1 MRVVGFLLKTILV
14 LLVLAVGGLAAV
26 WYFNPFAPEIA
37 MGDPLP
43 TGRRVGDDGIVA
55 NYFPGTGAGK
65 RPGILFLGGSE
76 GGLSPG
82 VTRMAK
88 ELQSRGYSVLHLS
101 YFGAP
106 GQPPILSLIPLETF
120 DRALGWLQAQPDVD
134 AERLAVV
141 GGSKGAEAALIV
153 AARHP
158 QLRAV
163 VAGMPSHVA
172 WQGID
177 FNFINFMINPPGGS
191 WTLNGRPIPFVAYT
205 QDFRGGDIV
214 DLYRM
219 SLEQAKNL
227 DDAVIRIELTRAP
240 VLLICGKKDT
250 LWPACLMADR
260 VKERAVQMGGPAVTV
275 LAYENAGHAV
285 LGIPVDKTNKNYDM
299 LDSLGGT
306 DDGNNAARADGW
318 AKIVAHLDAALAQPQ
333 IP

>member
-1 MRVVGFLLKTILV
+1 MRVVGFLLKTVLV
-14 LLVLAVGGLAAV
+14 LVVLGAGGLFAI

-43 TGRRVGDDGIVA
+43 TGRRVTDNGIVA

-88 ELQSRGYSVLHLS
+88 DLQSRGYSVLHVS

-106 GQPPILSLIPLETF
+106 GQPGKLDLIPLETF
-120 DRALGWLQAQPDVD
+120 DRALDWLKAQSDVD
-134 AERLAVV
+134 PARIAVV
-141 GGSKGAEAALIV
+141 GGSKGGEAALIV

-158 QLRAV
+158 ELRAV

-177 FNFINFMINPPGGS
+177 FNLLNFMINPPGGS

-240 VLLICGKKDT
+240 ILLVCGKQDT
-250 LWPACLMADR
+250 LWPSCLMADR
-260 VKERAVQMGGPAVTV
+260 VKERAVRMGGPEVTV

-285 LGIPVDKTNKNYDM
+285 LGIPVDKTNQNYDM

-333 IP
+333 FP

>member
-1 MRVVGFLLKTILV
+1 MRVVGFLLKAILV
-14 LLVLAVGGLAAV
+14 LVVLAAGGLAAV

-43 TGRRVGDDGIVA
+43 TGRRIREDGIIA
-55 NYFPGTGAGK
+55 NYFPGTGSGK
-65 RPGILFLGGSE
+65 RPGVLFLGGSE

-120 DRALGWLQAQPDVD
+120 DRALAWLKAQPDVD
-134 AERLAVV
+134 GERIAVV

-158 QLRAV
+158 ELRAV

-177 FNFINFMINPPGGS
+177 FNLLNFMINTPGGS

-214 DLYRM
+214 ELYRK
-219 SLEQAKNL
+219 SLEQAPNL
-227 DDAVIRIELTRAP
+227 KDATIRIELTRAP
-240 VLLICGKKDT
+240 VLLICGKQDT
-250 LWPACLMADR
+250 LWPSCLMADR

-285 LGIPVDKTNKNYDM
+285 MGIPIDKTNKNYDT

-318 AKIVAHLDAALAQPQ
+318 AKILAHLDAALRQD
-333 IP
+333 

>member
-26 WYFNPFAPEIA
+26 WYFNPFAPAIS

-43 TGRRVGDDGIVA
+43 TGRRVTDDGIVA

-88 ELQSRGYSVLHLS
+88 DLQSRGYSVMHVS

-106 GQPPILSLIPLETF
+106 GQPPILSHIPLETF
-120 DRALGWLQAQPDVD
+120 DRALDWLKAQPDVD
-134 AERLAVV
+134 PARIAVV

-158 QLRAV
+158 ELRAV

-177 FNFINFMINPPGGS
+177 FNLLNFMINPPGGS
-191 WTLNGRPIPFVAYT
+191 WTLNGRPIPFVPYT

-214 DLYRM
+214 ELYRV
-219 SLEQAKNL
+219 SLEQAPNL
-227 DDAVIRIELTRAP
+227 KDATIRIELTRAP
-240 VLLICGKKDT
+240 VLLICGKQDT
-250 LWPACLMADR
+250 LWPSCLMADR
-260 VKERAVQMGGPAVTV
+260 VKERAVQMGNPEVTV

-285 LGIPVDKTNKNYDM
+285 LGIPIDKTNKNYDM

-318 AKIVAHLDAALAQPQ
+318 AKIVAHLEAALAQPQ

>member
-1 MRVVGFLLKTILV
+1 MRIIGFILKT
-14 LLVLAVGGLAAV
+14 LLVLVVLAAGSLAAI
-26 WYFNPFAPEIA
+26 WFFNPFAPEIA

-43 TGRRVGDDGIVA
+43 TGRRVTDDGIVA

-88 ELQSRGYSVLHLS
+88 ELQSRGYSVLHVS

-120 DRALGWLQAQPDVD
+120 DRALGWLKAQPDVD
-134 AERLAVV
+134 GERLAVV

-158 QLRAV
+158 ELRAV

-191 WTLNGRPIPFVAYT
+191 WTLNGRPIPFVPYT

-214 DLYRM
+214 ELYRK
-219 SLEQAKNL
+219 SLEQAPNL
-227 DDAVIRIELTRAP
+227 KDATIRIELTRAP
-240 VLLICGKKDT
+240 VLLICGKQDT

-260 VKERAVQMGGPAVTV
+260 VKERAMQMGGPTVTV
-275 LAYENAGHAV
+275 LAYDNAGHAV
-285 LGIPVDKTNKNYDM
+285 MGIPIDKSNKNYDT

-306 DDGNNAARADGW
+306 DDGNNVARADSW
-318 AKIVAHLDAALAQPQ
+318 AKTVAHLEAALAQPQ

>member
-43 TGRRVGDDGIVA
+43 TGRRVTDDGLVA

-76 GGLSPG
+76 GGLSAG

-106 GQPPILSLIPLETF
+106 GQPPILSRIPLETL
-120 DRALGWLQAQPDVD
+120 DRALGWLKARPDVD
-134 AERLAVV
+134 PARIAVL

-158 QLRAV
+158 ELKAV

-177 FNFINFMINPPGGS
+177 FNFMNFIINPPGGS

-219 SLEQAKNL
+219 SLEQAPNL
-227 DDAVIRIELTRAP
+227 KDAAIRIELTRAP
-240 VLLICGKKDT
+240 VLLICGKQDT
-250 LWPACLMADR
+250 LWPSCLMAER
-260 VKERAVQMGGPAVTV
+260 VKERAVQMGGPEVTV
-275 LAYENAGHAV
+275 LTYDNAGHAA
-285 LGIPVDKTNKNYDM
+285 LGVPLDKANKNYDA
-299 LDSLGGT
+299 LDSLSGT

-318 AKIVAHLDAALAQPQ
+318 AKIVAHLDAALGEVSR
-333 IP
+333 